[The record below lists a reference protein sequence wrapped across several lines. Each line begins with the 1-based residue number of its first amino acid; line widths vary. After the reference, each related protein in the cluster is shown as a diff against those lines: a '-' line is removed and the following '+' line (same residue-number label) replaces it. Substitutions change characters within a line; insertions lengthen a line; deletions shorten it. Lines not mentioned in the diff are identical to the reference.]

1 MDPREGL
8 DLSNAGISGGPGA
21 CRSVEPYRIKKISFI
36 PKGRRSKTVAF
47 VFCFA
52 AFVAVPNH
60 RERSAKDKD
69 FPGMPFLRKAARQ
82 AAGDG

>member
-8 DLSNAGISGGPGA
+8 GLSNAGISGGPGA
-21 CRSVEPYRIKKISFI
+21 CRSVESYRIKTVSFI

-52 AFVAVPNH
+52 AFVVVPDH

-69 FPGMPFLRKAARQ
+69 FPGLSFLRKAPR
-82 AAGDG
+82 